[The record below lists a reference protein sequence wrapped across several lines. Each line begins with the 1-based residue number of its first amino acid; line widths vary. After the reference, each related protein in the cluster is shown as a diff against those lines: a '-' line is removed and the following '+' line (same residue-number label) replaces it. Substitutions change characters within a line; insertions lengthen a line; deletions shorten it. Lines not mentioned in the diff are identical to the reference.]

1 MRGIPLF
8 ITKMWVFEL
17 YRFLYDVINVGNY
30 VLRQRHNVRVYE
42 LLVRVELNNSDKET
56 GIAQVKC
63 LCDSNA

>member
-1 MRGIPLF
+1 MPLF
-8 ITKMWVFEL
+8 ITKMWVFES
-17 YRFLYDVINVGNY
+17 YRFLYDVINVQLGNY

-56 GIAQVKC
+56 RIAQVKC